1 MKAVKWLTWEQA
13 LFSFRFVN
21 NIPTG
26 KAKRKESLIATFY
39 ETSPA
44 HLFDWLAFADSANQ
58 NYLRTLQYFSYVG
71 KRGSS
76 FYLLSNEKSNTKQSA
91 QPHLNIVIVTLIK
104 TNFIKTKW
112 NKTNFIFI

>member
-26 KAKRKESLIATFY
+26 KTKRKESLISTFY

-44 HLFDWLAFADSANQ
+44 HLFDWLAFANSASQ
-58 NYLRTLQYFSYVG
+58 NYLRTWENVEL
-71 KRGSS
+71 
-76 FYLLSNEKSNTKQSA
+76 A
-91 QPHLNIVIVTLIK
+91 
-104 TNFIKTKW
+104 
-112 NKTNFIFI
+112 FIFYPTKNLILNSQHSHI